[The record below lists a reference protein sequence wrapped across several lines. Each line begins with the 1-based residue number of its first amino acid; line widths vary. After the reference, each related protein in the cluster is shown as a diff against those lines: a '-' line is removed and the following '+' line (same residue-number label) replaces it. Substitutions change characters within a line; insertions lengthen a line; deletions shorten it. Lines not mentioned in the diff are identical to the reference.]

1 LVVLTAKA
9 NTVLYDNLTLKKT
22 SGKLIVKTKLTMDNV
37 KNIYFGG
44 TIGLNGAVSTKEK
57 HQHSQW
63 I

>member
-1 LVVLTAKA
+1 LIVLTAKA
-9 NTVLYDNLTLKKT
+9 NTVLYDNLTLKKI
-22 SGKLIVKTKLTMDNV
+22 SGKLIVKTRVNHGQR

-44 TIGLNGAVSTKEK
+44 TMGLNGAVSTKEK